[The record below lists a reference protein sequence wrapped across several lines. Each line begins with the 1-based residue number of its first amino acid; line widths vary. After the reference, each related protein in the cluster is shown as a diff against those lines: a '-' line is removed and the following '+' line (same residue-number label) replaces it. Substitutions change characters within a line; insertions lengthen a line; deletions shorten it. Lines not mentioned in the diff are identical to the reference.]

1 MSARRL
7 LVLFG
12 FPGRGGFNEAALQ
25 GAERAARAGHALH
38 AEWVAATD
46 PDARAERLAQ
56 LCNGSPD
63 LVIVHGGQG
72 DAPVAE
78 VAQHYPRTQ
87 FAITQGSHTA
97 ANVASYEILQEHS
110 AFLAGILAGLRTGD
124 DRAAAGRLRDGCP
137 ADRCSAVGRP
147 ADGRPAHL
155 SGERV
160 RPGLKGRAAFADGVR
175 RITGRDPLTGF
186 CGNQHDPDLGE
197 AWTRALAAQNARV
210 LFAMMDGGRDGV
222 TRACREAGIWQIG
235 NVLDWV
241 ARDPEVYLA
250 SALADSGLC
259 VERAA
264 ADHAAG
270 ALAVGRI
277 MRFGLEA
284 EASLRLVLGAQVS
297 AQERRELDEWSERLA
312 SGTIEIAGGYDG
324 EEFVLT

>member
-25 GAERAARAGHALH
+25 GAERSALAGHALH
-38 AEWVAATD
+38 EEWVAAAD
-46 PDARAERLAQ
+46 PAARAERLAQ
-56 LCNGSPD
+56 LCNGNPD

-78 VAQHYPRTQ
+78 VAPHFPRTQ

-110 AFLAGILAGLRTGD
+110 AFLAGILAGLRAEEDG
-124 DRAAAGRLRDGCP
+124 AGGI
-137 ADRCSAVGRP
+137 A
-147 ADGRPAHL
+147 AHL

-175 RITGRDPLTGF
+175 RVTGQDPLTGF

-197 AWTRALAAQNARV
+197 AWTRALAAQRARV

-222 TRACREAGIWQIG
+222 TRTCREAGIWQIG

-277 MRFGLEA
+277 TRFGLEA
-284 EASLRLVLGAQVS
+284 AASLRLVLGADVS
-297 AQERRELDEWSERLA
+297 AHERRELDAWSGRLA
-312 SGTIEIAGGYDG
+312 SGEIEIANHYDG
-324 EEFVLT
+324 EEFALS

>member
-25 GAERAARAGHALH
+25 GAERAARAGNALH
-38 AEWVAATD
+38 EEWVAATD
-46 PDARAERLAQ
+46 PAARAERLAQ
-56 LCNGSPD
+56 LCNGNPD
-63 LVIVHGGQG
+63 LLIVHGGQG

-78 VAQHYPRTQ
+78 VAPHFPRTQ
-87 FAITQGSHTA
+87 FAITQGSFTA

-110 AFLAGILAGLRTGD
+110 AFLAGILAGLRAQG
-124 DRAAAGRLRDGCP
+124 AG
-137 ADRCSAVGRP
+137 ADGRP

-175 RITGRDPLTGF
+175 RVTGQDPLTGF
-186 CGNQHDPDLGE
+186 CGNQHDPYLGE
-197 AWTRALAAQNARV
+197 AWTRALAAQRARV

-241 ARDPEVYLA
+241 ARDPDVYLA

-277 MRFGLEA
+277 TRFGLEA
-284 EASLRLVLGAQVS
+284 AASLRLVLGADVT
-297 AQERRELDEWSERLA
+297 AYERRELDVWSGRLA
-312 SGTIEIAGGYDG
+312 SGEIEISSRYDG
-324 EEFVLT
+324 AEFALT

>member
-38 AEWVAATD
+38 EEWIAATD
-46 PDARAERLAQ
+46 PAARAERLAQ
-56 LCNGSPD
+56 LCNGNPD

-72 DAPVAE
+72 DVPVAE
-78 VAQHYPRTQ
+78 VAPHFPRTQ

-110 AFLAGILAGLRTGD
+110 AFLAGILAGLRAEGD
-124 DRAAAGRLRDGCP
+124 GAGGLV
-137 ADRCSAVGRP
+137 ADGRP
-147 ADGRPAHL
+147 ADGRPAGGRPAHF

-175 RITGRDPLTGF
+175 RVTGRDPLTGF

-197 AWTRALAAQNARV
+197 AWTRALAAQRARV

-259 VERAA
+259 VERAT

-277 MRFGLEA
+277 TRFGLEA
-284 EASLRLVLGAQVS
+284 AASLRLVLGADVT
-297 AQERRELDEWSERLA
+297 AYERRELDAWSGRLA
-312 SGTIEIAGGYDG
+312 SGEIEIASHYDG
-324 EEFVLT
+324 EEFALW

>member
-1 MSARRL
+1 MNVCRL

-38 AEWVAATD
+38 VEWVAATD
-46 PDARAERLAQ
+46 PAARAERLAQ
-56 LCNGSPD
+56 LCNGNPD

-78 VAQHYPRTQ
+78 VAPHFSRTQ

-97 ANVASYEILQEHS
+97 PNVACYEILQEHS
-110 AFLAGILAGLRTGD
+110 AFLAGILAGLR
-124 DRAAAGRLRDGCP
+124 A
-137 ADRCSAVGRP
+137 
-147 ADGRPAHL
+147 ADGPPAHGRAAHL

-175 RITGRDPLTGF
+175 RVTGQDPLTGF

-197 AWTRALAAQNARV
+197 AWTRALAAQRARV

-241 ARDPEVYLA
+241 ARDPDVYLA

-259 VERAA
+259 IERAA
-264 ADHAAG
+264 SDHCSG
-270 ALAVGRI
+270 ALAVGRVT
-277 MRFGLEA
+277 RFGLEA
-284 EASLRLVLGAQVS
+284 EASLRLVLGTQVS
-297 AQERRELDEWSERLA
+297 AQERRALDDWSARLA
-312 SGTIEIAGGYDG
+312 RGEIEIATQYKG
-324 EEFVLT
+324 EEFVLP

>member
-1 MSARRL
+1 MSARRI

-12 FPGRGGFNEAALQ
+12 FPGRGGFNEAAVH
-25 GAERAARAGHALH
+25 GAERAARAGHALQT
-38 AEWVAATD
+38 EWVAASD
-46 PDARAERLAQ
+46 PGARAERLAQ
-56 LCNGSPD
+56 LCNGNPD

-78 VAQHYPRTQ
+78 VAPHFPRTQ

-110 AFLAGILAGLRTGD
+110 AFLAGVLAGLR
-124 DRAAAGRLRDGCP
+124 AG
-137 ADRCSAVGRP
+137 
-147 ADGRPAHL
+147 DGRAAHL

-175 RITGRDPLTGF
+175 RVATLDPLTGF
-186 CGNQHDPDLGE
+186 CGNQHDPELGA
-197 AWTRALAAQNARV
+197 AWTQALIAQDARV

-222 TRACREAGIWQIG
+222 TRACRQAGIWQIG

-241 ARDPEVYLA
+241 ARDPQVYLA

-264 ADHAAG
+264 ADHTAG

-277 MRFGLEA
+277 TRFGLEA
-284 EASLRLVLGAQVS
+284 AASLRLVLGAQVS
-297 AQERRELDEWSERLA
+297 ARERCALDDWSARLA
-312 SGTIEIAGGYDG
+312 SGEVEIAPDYKGP
-324 EEFVLT
+324 EFALAA

>member
-25 GAERAARAGHALH
+25 GAERAARAGQALH
-38 AEWVAATD
+38 EEWVAATD
-46 PDARAERLAQ
+46 PAARAERLAQ
-56 LCNGSPD
+56 LCNGNPD

-78 VAQHYPRTQ
+78 VAPHFPRTQ

-110 AFLAGILAGLRTGD
+110 AFLAGILAGLR
-124 DRAAAGRLRDGCP
+124 AAGDG
-137 ADRCSAVGRP
+137 VGAR
-147 ADGRPAHL
+147 AAHL

-160 RPGLKGRAAFADGVR
+160 RPGLKGRAAYADGVR
-175 RITGRDPLTGF
+175 RVTGQDPLTGF
-186 CGNQHDPDLGE
+186 CGNQHDADLGE
-197 AWTRALAAQNARV
+197 AWTRALAAQRARV

-270 ALAVGRI
+270 ALAVGGI
-277 MRFGLEA
+277 TRFGLEA
-284 EASLRLVLGAQVS
+284 DASLRLVLGADVT
-297 AQERRELDEWSERLA
+297 AYERRELDAWSGRLA
-312 SGTIEIAGGYDG
+312 SGEIDIASRYDG
-324 EEFVLT
+324 EEFALS

>member
-38 AEWVAATD
+38 EEWVAAAD
-46 PDARAERLAQ
+46 PAARAERLAQ
-56 LCNGSPD
+56 LCNGNPD

-72 DAPVAE
+72 DVPVAE
-78 VAQHYPRTQ
+78 VAPHFPRTQ

-97 ANVASYEILQEHS
+97 SNVACYEILQEHS
-110 AFLAGILAGLRTGD
+110 AFLAGILAGLRAKEDG
-124 DRAAAGRLRDGCP
+124 AGGI
-137 ADRCSAVGRP
+137 A
-147 ADGRPAHL
+147 AHL

-175 RITGRDPLTGF
+175 RVTGQDPLTGF
-186 CGNQHDPDLGE
+186 CGNQHDPDLSE
-197 AWTRALAAQNARV
+197 AWTRALAAQRARV

-277 MRFGLEA
+277 TRFGLEA

-297 AQERRELDEWSERLA
+297 AYERRELDAWSERLA
-312 SGTIEIAGGYDG
+312 SGEIEIASRYDG
-324 EEFVLT
+324 EEFALT

>member
-12 FPGRGGFNEAALQ
+12 FRGRGGFNEAALQ
-25 GAERAARAGHALH
+25 GAERAGRAGHPLH

-46 PDARAERLAQ
+46 PAARAERLAQ
-56 LCNGSPD
+56 LCNGNPD

-78 VAQHYPRTQ
+78 VAPHFPRTQ

-110 AFLAGILAGLRTGD
+110 AFLAGILAGLRSEGD
-124 DRAAAGRLRDGCP
+124 GAT
-137 ADRCSAVGRP
+137 
-147 ADGRPAHL
+147 DGRATSGRAAHL

-160 RPGLKGRAAFADGVR
+160 RPGLKGRAAYADGVR
-175 RITGRDPLTGF
+175 RVTGQEPLTGF

-197 AWTRALAAQNARV
+197 AWTRALAAQRARV

-277 MRFGLEA
+277 TRFGLEA
-284 EASLRLVLGAQVS
+284 EASLRLVLGADVT
-297 AQERRELDEWSERLA
+297 AYERRELDAWSGRLA
-312 SGTIEIAGGYDG
+312 SDEIEIASHYDG
-324 EEFVLT
+324 KEFALS

>member
-38 AEWVAATD
+38 EEWVAAAD
-46 PDARAERLAQ
+46 PAARAERLAQ
-56 LCNGSPD
+56 LCNGNPD

-72 DAPVAE
+72 DVPVAE
-78 VAQHYPRTQ
+78 VAPHFPRTQ

-97 ANVASYEILQEHS
+97 SNVACYEILQEHS
-110 AFLAGILAGLRTGD
+110 AFLAGILAGLRAEEGG
-124 DRAAAGRLRDGCP
+124 AGGI
-137 ADRCSAVGRP
+137 A
-147 ADGRPAHL
+147 AHL

-175 RITGRDPLTGF
+175 RVTGQDPLTGF
-186 CGNQHDPDLGE
+186 CGNQHDPDLSE
-197 AWTRALAAQNARV
+197 AWTRALAAQRARV

-277 MRFGLEA
+277 TRFGLEA

-297 AQERRELDEWSERLA
+297 AYERLELDAWSERLA
-312 SGTIEIAGGYDG
+312 SGEIEIASRYDG
-324 EEFVLT
+324 EEFALT

>member
-1 MSARRL
+1 MNARRI

-12 FPGRGGFNEAALQ
+12 YPGRGGFNEAAVQ
-25 GAERAARAGHALH
+25 GAERAARAGQALH
-38 AEWVAATD
+38 VEWVAASE
-46 PDARAERLAQ
+46 PAARAERLAQ
-56 LCNGSPD
+56 LCNGNPD

-78 VAQHYPRTQ
+78 VAPHFPRTQ
-87 FAITQGSHTA
+87 FAITQGAHTA
-97 ANVASYEILQEHS
+97 SNVASYEILQEHS
-110 AFLAGILAGLRTGD
+110 AFLAGILAGLR
-124 DRAAAGRLRDGCP
+124 A
-137 ADRCSAVGRP
+137 
-147 ADGRPAHL
+147 ADGRAAHL

-175 RITGRDPLTGF
+175 RIAGQDPLTGF
-186 CGNQHDPDLGE
+186 CGNQHDPELGA
-197 AWTRALAAQNARV
+197 AWTRALAAQDARV

-277 MRFGLEA
+277 TRFGLEA
-284 EASLRLVLGAQVS
+284 EAALRLVLGAQVG
-297 AQERRELDEWSERLA
+297 AEERRTLDDWSSRLA
-312 SGTIEIAGGYDG
+312 SGDFEIAGHYDG
-324 EEFVLT
+324 EEFAVA

>member
-1 MSARRL
+1 VSARRI

-12 FPGRGGFNEAALQ
+12 YPGRGGFNEAAIQ
-25 GAERAARAGHALH
+25 GAERAARAGQALH
-38 AEWVAATD
+38 AEWVAAGD
-46 PDARAERLAQ
+46 PAARAERLAQ
-56 LCNGSPD
+56 LCNGNPD

-78 VAQHYPRTQ
+78 VAPHFPRTQ

-97 ANVASYEILQEHS
+97 SNVASYEILQEHS
-110 AFLAGILAGLRTGD
+110 AFLAGILAGLR
-124 DRAAAGRLRDGCP
+124 A
-137 ADRCSAVGRP
+137 
-147 ADGRPAHL
+147 ADGRAAHL

-175 RITGRDPLTGF
+175 RVAGRGPLTGF

-197 AWTRALAAQNARV
+197 AWTRALAAKDARV

-250 SALADSGLC
+250 SAVADSGLC

-277 MRFGLEA
+277 TRFGLEA

-297 AQERRELDEWSERLA
+297 AEERRTLDDWSGRLA
-312 SGTIEIAGGYDG
+312 CGDVEIAGHYDG
-324 EEFVLT
+324 EEFAVA